1 MFKISKS
8 DYVLGVKCPNAI
20 WFKKLRKDIPTEM
33 NMAILE
39 RGTAIG
45 ELAQQKFPGG
55 TIITAKPWE
64 YEAAWRTQ
72 DAIKAND
79 PYIYEATLSTKTG
92 EYCAVD
98 ILRNNNDGTW
108 DIIEVKSTT
117 HPHEYH
123 YLDASFQKYV
133 FTQCGVKIRDCYILT
148 LNPEYVRHGALDIQ
162 ELFVLHNA
170 NEELQ
175 PMEQV
180 AADVKR
186 IRAVL
191 DGPELGIAISKGKCN
206 KFYDC
211 PYQHHCWKDVP
222 AFSVFNVFRGALADE
237 MYAAYGADLKNVPAE
252 EHCRQ
257 MNKGDI
263 EAYLTGDEIVNKAV
277 LQEFIDQLQWPL
289 YFLDYESIMPAVP
302 MFDNSRPYQQI
313 CFQFSLHVQR
323 TLGGEL
329 EHYEYLH
336 NESGTDPRPGLI
348 KKLIETIGD
357 TGSVVVYNQGFEQG
371 RNTEM
376 ARDFPE
382 YADQLLAINE
392 RMIDLLKPFKE
403 RGLYRPCQNGSASI
417 KQTLPAFVPE
427 MSYENLGI
435 HNGTEASDQFMNFM
449 IGKQTQAQTEEM
461 MQNLHE
467 YCGQDTIAMVRLLEV
482 VQNSV
487 KE

>member
-108 DIIEVKSTT
+108 DIIEVKSTS

-133 FTQCGVKIRDCYILT
+133 FTQSGVKTRDCYILT

-170 NEELQ
+170 NEE
-175 PMEQV
+175 
-180 AADVKR
+180 
-186 IRAVL
+186 
-191 DGPELGIAISKGKCN
+191 
-206 KFYDC
+206 
-211 PYQHHCWKDVP
+211 
-222 AFSVFNVFRGALADE
+222 
-237 MYAAYGADLKNVPAE
+237 
-252 EHCRQ
+252 
-257 MNKGDI
+257 
-263 EAYLTGDEIVNKAV
+263 
-277 LQEFIDQLQWPL
+277 
-289 YFLDYESIMPAVP
+289 
-302 MFDNSRPYQQI
+302 
-313 CFQFSLHVQR
+313 
-323 TLGGEL
+323 
-329 EHYEYLH
+329 
-336 NESGTDPRPGLI
+336 
-348 KKLIETIGD
+348 
-357 TGSVVVYNQGFEQG
+357 
-371 RNTEM
+371 
-376 ARDFPE
+376 
-382 YADQLLAINE
+382 
-392 RMIDLLKPFKE
+392 
-403 RGLYRPCQNGSASI
+403 
-417 KQTLPAFVPE
+417 
-427 MSYENLGI
+427 
-435 HNGTEASDQFMNFM
+435 
-449 IGKQTQAQTEEM
+449 
-461 MQNLHE
+461 
-467 YCGQDTIAMVRLLEV
+467 
-482 VQNSV
+482 
-487 KE
+487 